1 MRHRV
6 LILAG
11 GLALAGAIA
20 VAAAPAD
27 ANVLVQID
35 KSTQQMTVSVDGQLR
50 WQWPVSTG
58 RPGRDT
64 PSGTFRAFR
73 MEADHFS
80 KEFDDAPMPHSIFF
94 TKIGHAIHGYLDTR
108 NIGMPASHGC
118 VRLDPANATKLYSL
132 VEQQGVLNTTV
143 VISGDARIALA
154 RGRAPAAQATEASA
168 EPEAAPSYGY
178 GYRDDRG
185 SGYGDNR
192 GYGYGYSDN
201 RSSGYGDNRTHGYRD
216 ERSYSAST
224 DERYAPLQ
232 QRPAPYDGQ
241 QQSGYQPYG
250 DQQSA
255 YPAPP
260 PGYPPYPRPWR

>member
-6 LILAG
+6 LMLAG
-11 GLALAGAIA
+11 GLAVAGMLIV

-27 ANVLVQID
+27 ANVLIQID
-35 KSTQQMTVSVDGQLR
+35 KSTQQMTVSVDGALR

-64 PSGTFRAFR
+64 PSGTFHAFR

-94 TKIGHAIHGYLDTR
+94 TKIGHAVHGYLDTR

-118 VRLDPANATKLYSL
+118 VRLDPANATMLYAL

-154 RGRAPAAQATEASA
+154 RGRAPAAEQASA
-168 EPEAAPSYGY
+168 APSYGTAPSYGY
-178 GYRDDRG
+178 GYRDDRT

-192 GYGYGYSDN
+192 GYGYGDN
-201 RSSGYGDNRTHGYRD
+201 RGYGYNDGRSTGYNDNRGNGYRD
-216 ERSYSAST
+216 ERTYSAST

-232 QRPAPYDGQ
+232 QPVPYEAQ
-241 QQSGYQPYG
+241 
-250 DQQSA
+250 
-255 YPAPP
+255 
-260 PGYPPYPRPWR
+260 

>member
-20 VAAAPAD
+20 LGAAPAD
-27 ANVLVQID
+27 ANVLIQID
-35 KSTQQMTVSVDGQLR
+35 KSTQEMTVSVDGQPR
-50 WQWPVSTG
+50 WHWPVSTG

-94 TKIGHAIHGYLDTR
+94 TKIGHAVHGYLDTR
-108 NIGMPASHGC
+108 NIGLPASHGC
-118 VRLDPANATKLYSL
+118 VRLEPANATKLYAL

-143 VISGDARIALA
+143 VITGDARIALA
-154 RGRAPAAQATEASA
+154 RGRPAAQATQAST
-168 EPEAAPSYGY
+168 EPEAAPSYGDNR
-178 GYRDDRG
+178 GY
-185 SGYGDNR
+185 GYGDNR
-192 GYGYGYSDN
+192 GYGYGDN
-201 RSSGYGDNRTHGYRD
+201 RSSGYSDNRSYDYRD
-216 ERSYSAST
+216 QRSYSASS

-232 QRPAPYDGQ
+232 RRAPYDGQ
-241 QQSGYQPYG
+241 QQSGYQVYG

>member
-11 GLALAGAIA
+11 GLALAGVIG

-27 ANVLVQID
+27 ANVLIQID
-35 KSTQQMTVSVDGQLR
+35 KSTQEMTVSVDGQPR
-50 WQWPVSTG
+50 WHWPVSTG

-64 PSGTFRAFR
+64 PSGTFHAFR
-73 MEADHFS
+73 MEASHFS

-94 TKIGHAIHGYLDTR
+94 TKIGHAVHGYLDTR

-118 VRLDPANATKLYSL
+118 VRLDPANATALYAL

-154 RGRAPAAQATEASA
+154 RGRAPAATQASV
-168 EPEAAPSYGY
+168 EPETAPSYGY
-178 GYRDDRG
+178 GY
-185 SGYGDNR
+185 SDNR
-192 GYGYGYSDN
+192 GYGYSDN
-201 RSSGYGDNRTHGYRD
+201 RSSGYNDNRSYGYRD
-216 ERSYSAST
+216 DRAYSSN

-232 QRPAPYDGQ
+232 PRPAPYGGQ
-241 QQSGYQPYG
+241 QQPYQAYGGDQQSGYPT
-250 DQQSA
+250 
-255 YPAPP
+255 PP